1 MNQNFLILLN
11 KNVLILLDQNMLI
24 LLVSNIY
31 MIVVL
36 KHFDTKNYAWRLQK
50 LLQSIV
56 HFSCM
61 LFCTKTC
68 FNTPKLYTTLIKSQI
83 DLLLACTL
91 FWLKQYL
98 EINGII
104 DSVSHNARLGF
115 EFKITL
121 INGWSPIILTFL
133 TQAVKCSLFKT
144 IKSLKFLSCSN
155 SSILLIAVQYL
166 CDSF

>member
-1 MNQNFLILLN
+1 M
-11 KNVLILLDQNMLI
+11 LILLDQNMLI